1 MEHLLTV
8 CRALYLRGDPFETS
22 DAVFGVKDSLVIEL
36 GKVGDVEGLADKYG
50 VSPDTKLLRYDFVL
64 ITEEE
69 AKQVQEEEAWKEAKR
84 QDCNLKV
91 VNGLIVPE

>member
-1 MEHLLTV
+1 LEHLLTV

>member
-1 MEHLLTV
+1 M
-8 CRALYLRGDPFETS
+8 
-22 DAVFGVKDSLVIEL
+22 FGVKDSLVIEL
-36 GKVGDVEGLADKYG
+36 GKVGDVEGLANKYG